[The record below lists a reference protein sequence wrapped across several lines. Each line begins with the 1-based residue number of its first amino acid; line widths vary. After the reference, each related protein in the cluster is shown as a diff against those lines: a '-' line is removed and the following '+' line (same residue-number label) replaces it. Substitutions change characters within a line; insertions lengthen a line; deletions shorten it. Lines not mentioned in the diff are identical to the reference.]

1 MQYTQN
7 LKKFKVILI
16 NEEMCTFQ
24 IPIIEYHSERR
35 ESGLSKNRHVAK
47 GLWDLLLQL
56 QGCRKYTNEVLLADK
71 LLKDLRNEGRRSWAT
86 HEGLIWIKIL
96 RPENQN
102 RFKDLAK

>member
-24 IPIIEYHSERR
+24 IPIIEYHSERS

-47 GLWDLLLQL
+47 GSWDLLL
-56 QGCRKYTNEVLLADK
+56 E
-71 LLKDLRNEGRRSWAT
+71 LKDAESILMKFYW
-86 HEGLIWIKIL
+86 LISY
-96 RPENQN
+96 
-102 RFKDLAK
+102 